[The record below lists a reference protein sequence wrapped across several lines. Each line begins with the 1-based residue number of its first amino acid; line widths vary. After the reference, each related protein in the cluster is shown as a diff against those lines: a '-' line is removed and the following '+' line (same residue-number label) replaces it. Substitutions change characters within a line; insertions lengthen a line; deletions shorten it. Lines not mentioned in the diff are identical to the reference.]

1 MVKLPSAFT
10 NPDNQFGSCIK
21 LFETLGLVIGFI
33 SGKANFNSF
42 PSPQFIEDLILIIL
56 FKPS

>member
-1 MVKLPSAFT
+1 VKLPSALT

-21 LFETLGLVIGFI
+21 LFETLGLAIGFI
-33 SGKANFNSF
+33 LGKANFNSF
-42 PSPQFIEDLILIIL
+42 ASPKFIEDLILIIL